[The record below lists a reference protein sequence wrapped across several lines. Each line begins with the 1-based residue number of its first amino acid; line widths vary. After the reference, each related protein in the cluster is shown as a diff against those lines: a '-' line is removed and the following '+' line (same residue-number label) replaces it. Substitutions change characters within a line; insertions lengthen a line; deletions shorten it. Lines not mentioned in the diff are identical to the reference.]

1 MPCKIDRCRGCL
13 EKVCKM
19 TEIKD
24 FFKEYGAFVDGVT
37 SDTSKSDDLC
47 VERIKEIST
56 WLNGNYA
63 RMDAAMAGLAGEAG
77 ECIDLWKK
85 LKFHNKDLNEESRQK
100 MIDEL
105 SDVCWYLTN
114 ASIAIGADLDD
125 IIRHNV
131 EKLKAR
137 HPHGFSS
144 EYLKYK
150 KD

>member
-1 MPCKIDRCRGCL
+1 MS
-13 EKVCKM
+13 
-19 TEIKD
+19 EIKN
-24 FFKEYGAFVDGVT
+24 FFDEYSRFVDSVT
-37 SDTSKSDDLC
+37 SDQSKDDELC
-47 VERIKEIST
+47 FNRMKELSV

-63 RMDAAMAGLAGEAG
+63 RMDNAIAGLTGEAG
-77 ECIDLWKK
+77 ECGDLWKK
-85 LKFHNKDLNEESRQK
+85 LKYHSKEANEESRKK

-114 ASIAIGADLDD
+114 ASIALGVNIED

-137 HPHGFSS
+137 HPHGFSP

>member
-1 MPCKIDRCRGCL
+1 
-13 EKVCKM
+13 M

-24 FFKEYGAFVDGVT
+24 FFAEYSRFVDSVT
-37 SDTSKSDDLC
+37 AEPSKNDELC
-47 VERIKEIST
+47 FSRMKELSV
-56 WLNGNYA
+56 WLNGNYS
-63 RMDAAMAGLAGEAG
+63 RMDNAIAGLTGEAG
-77 ECIDLWKK
+77 ECADLWKK
-85 LKFHNKDLNEESRQK
+85 LKYHSKEANEESRQK

-114 ASIAIGADLDD
+114 ASIALGVNIED
-125 IIRHNV
+125 IIRHNI

-137 HPHGFSS
+137 HPHGFSP